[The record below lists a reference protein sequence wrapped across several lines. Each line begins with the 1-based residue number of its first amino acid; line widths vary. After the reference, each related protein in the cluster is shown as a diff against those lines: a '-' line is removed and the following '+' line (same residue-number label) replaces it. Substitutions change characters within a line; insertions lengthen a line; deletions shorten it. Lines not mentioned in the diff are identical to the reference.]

1 MLHWFSA
8 RQIKTMNHFS
18 KDTKTAI
25 EAKEEAQRIAF
36 GPVIFQAAQ
45 AMRKTG
51 LLQVIRDAGKA
62 GITIAAAAEKAR
74 LPVYGARVLMEASLG
89 MGVCTIVEDK
99 YAITKTGFFLLYD
112 DLTIANIDFVDDV
125 CYNGLAYLKESIDTG
140 KPVGLKVFGN
150 WSTIYEGL
158 SSLPAQVQKSWFAFD
173 HHFSDG
179 SFPIVRKYVL
189 EMGLKKMIDI
199 GGNTGKWAI
208 SCVQE
213 SPHLQITLMD
223 LPGQLRMAEQQ
234 VTKLGLA
241 DRIHFHP
248 VNILNENEAFPP
260 GHDAIWMSQFL
271 DCFSEEEITSILKRC
286 YKALD
291 ANGYLLILE
300 NFWDCQKFA
309 AAAFSIQMTSLYFT
323 ALANGNSQLYDS
335 AVFKKAVFAAGFSI
349 EKQIDYIGEAG
360 HTLLVCRKA
369 ISDN

>member
-1 MLHWFSA
+1 
-8 RQIKTMNHFS
+8 MNHFS

-45 AMRKTG
+45 AMRKNG
-51 LLQVIRDAGKA
+51 LLLTIRNAGKE
-62 GITIAAAAEKAR
+62 GITIADAAQKTG
-74 LPVYGARVLMEASLG
+74 LSVYGARVLMEAALG
-89 MGVCTIVEDK
+89 MGVCTLNDGK

-125 CYNGLAYLKESIDTG
+125 CYNGLAYLEESIATG
-140 KPVGLKVFGN
+140 KPEGLKVFGN
-150 WSTIYEGL
+150 WPTIYEGL
-158 SSLPAQVQKSWFAFD
+158 SSLPEQVQKSWFAFD

-179 SFPIVRKYVL
+179 SFPVVLKYVL
-189 EMGLKKMIDI
+189 ALDIKKLIDI

-208 SCVQE
+208 SCVQQ
-213 SPHLQITLMD
+213 SPGIEVTIMD
-223 LPGQLRMAEQQ
+223 LPGQLAMAE
-234 VTKLGLA
+234 KRIREMGYA

-248 VNILNENEAFPP
+248 VNILDEQEQFPK

-271 DCFSEEEITSILKRC
+271 DCFSETEITSILKRC
-286 YKALD
+286 YAALED
-291 ANGYLLILE
+291 TGYLLILE
-300 NFWDCQKFA
+300 NFWDCQKHA

-335 AVFKKAVFAAGFSI
+335 ELFKKSVFDAGFTI

-360 HTLLVCRKA
+360 HTLLICRKA
-369 ISDN
+369 KPVT